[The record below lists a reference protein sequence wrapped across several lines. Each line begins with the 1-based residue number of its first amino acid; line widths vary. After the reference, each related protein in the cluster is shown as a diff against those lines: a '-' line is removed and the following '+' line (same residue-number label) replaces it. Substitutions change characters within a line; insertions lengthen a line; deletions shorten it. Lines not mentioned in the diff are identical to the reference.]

1 MMKFIRGRLIVSMVF
16 FLVISFCGFN
26 VYADQNTKNN
36 KVLDEIDKYLNGSMN
51 KLPVPGMSIVIVKDD
66 AILFSKG
73 YGVESIDTNQP
84 MTKNSSSAIG
94 SLTKSFTAVAM
105 LQLVEHGKVSL
116 EDLVIKHIP
125 WFKTLDEE
133 NSRKITIKML
143 LSNTS
148 GLPTEVNADKL
159 FLSIETSNIAR
170 EEFIRSLSTIS
181 LNEEPGQAYEYS
193 NAGFVVAGYI
203 IEKVTDMTY
212 ENYIEENILKPL
224 DMDRSTTKLE
234 YFDNLNVLYGHTAG
248 INASIVSNKLYNI
261 IGTPA
266 GSELRC
272 SASDLG
278 NYLAMLLNDGVYKN
292 KQIISQESI
301 NRLFE
306 PVISFKKASDWGEA
320 KEWDM
325 SYALGFMRGKIDG
338 EDILTHGGNTRTMS
352 SRNLIDKKEKIG
364 IQLLFNVGGIN
375 KEKYQITEMLIVQNV
390 MQILKNKKLIT
401 GTNNDT
407 KTKNNFILSHEK
419 EDDYIGNYTN
429 SSGTIKMT
437 IERDNS
443 GRLFAESYDING
455 KWQYEI
461 EFLSPSRIKMANTA
475 ASITADFSMTSDGK
489 VTGFS
494 MGLYGNMIKLPDDM
508 YSGYTKHQSPDQKI
522 SFLLSKEYEV
532 NWQREGFIVTDK
544 NDTII
549 VLGERGI
556 DITKFNERKINEFK
570 NRGKV
575 MFESNDYKENISL
588 YICREKILTVEEG
601 DIRKQIIIVSMK
613 GKHSVGITAEVPYG
627 SATNVIRDIIL
638 DIINTLE

>member
-1 MMKFIRGRLIVSMVF
+1 MMKFIRERLIVFMIF
-16 FLVISFCGFN
+16 FLVILFHGYN
-26 VYADQNTKNN
+26 VYADHSDRNN
-36 KVLDEIDKYLNGSMN
+36 KVIDDIDKYLNECMD
-51 KLPVPGMSIVIVKDD
+51 KLHVPGMSIVIVKDD
-66 AILFSKG
+66 TILFSKG

-105 LQLVEHGKVSL
+105 LQLLEQGKVSL
-116 EDLVIKHIP
+116 EDPVIKHIP

-133 NSRKITIKML
+133 NSRMITIKML

-148 GLPTEVNADKL
+148 GLPTEVNVDKL
-159 FLSIETSNIAR
+159 FLSKETSNIAR
-170 EEFIRSLSTIS
+170 EEFIRSLSTYS
-181 LNEEPGQAYEYS
+181 LNEEPGLAYEYS

-203 IEKVTDMTY
+203 IEKVTGMTY

-234 YFDNLNVLYGHTAG
+234 NFDNLNVLYGHTAG
-248 INASIVSNKLYNI
+248 INTSIVSNKLYNI

-278 NYLAMLLNDGVYKN
+278 NYLVMLLNDGVYKN
-292 KQIISQESI
+292 KQIISKESI

-352 SRNLIDKKEKIG
+352 SRNLIDKKDKIG

-375 KEKYQITEMLIVQNV
+375 KGKYEITENLIVQNV
-390 MQILKNKKLIT
+390 MQILKNKNIISKT
-401 GTNNDT
+401 KNHT
-407 KTKNNFILSHEK
+407 KTKNNFVLSHEN
-419 EDDYIGNYTN
+419 EDNYIGNYTN
-429 SSGTIKMT
+429 SLGTVKMT
-437 IERDNS
+437 IEKDNS
-443 GRLFAESYDING
+443 GKLFAESYDING

-475 ASITADFSMTSDGK
+475 ASITAEFSMTSDGK
-489 VTGFS
+489 ITGIS
-494 MGLYGNMIKLPDDM
+494 MGLYGNMIKLSHDI
-508 YSGYTKHQSPDQKI
+508 YSGYTKYQSPDQNI
-522 SFLLSKEYEV
+522 SFLLSEEYEV
-532 NWQREGFIVTDK
+532 NWQREGFVVTDK
-544 NDTII
+544 NDTMII
-549 VLGERGI
+549 LGEKDI
-556 DITKFNERKINEFK
+556 DVTKFNEEKINEFK
-570 NRGKV
+570 NSGKV
-575 MFESNDYKENISL
+575 LFESNDYKENISS
-588 YICREKILTVEEG
+588 YVCREKILTIEQRNV
-601 DIRKQIIIVSMK
+601 RKQIVIVSIK
-613 GKHSVGITAEVPYG
+613 GKHSIGITAEVPYG
-627 SATNVIRDIIL
+627 NATNVIRDIIL